1 MKTSSWT
8 RAAAFAIAATAAIS
22 ASAWA
27 QAPSGHTH
35 GEGAHLDVDTTF
47 KLGVDRNYRSTN
59 GRTQLTD
66 TYGEAEAVAKFHF
79 RPEFFVQ
86 AKLHWERVKF
96 ATESRAFGGHGLYL
110 EHLFANLEID
120 ANRFVLGKFNPN
132 FGMGWD
138 DARLPG
144 FYANEFAKD
153 YQMKEAIGAA
163 YGRKADF
170 GAFGEHRLDAALFF
184 FDNTSLSRSAF
195 NRPAY
200 GPGQG
205 PLSTTQRLGQNRLIY
220 GGPGNTSGPE
230 SFALQY
236 EIADPA
242 KISGLV
248 LAAGYRYLAAGD
260 KQPVGLQAGNGPVAS
275 RASHGYVA
283 AARYE
288 IGLPAGFVLTP
299 FVEWARFTD
308 VFNSDPNIG
317 VNQFKDRTYLT
328 TAAILTWGDWT
339 LVGSRMTRTFARPD
353 SETATGAFFNQEDRQ
368 VAANLLYKVWDELT
382 VGAGYRK
389 TRAVPVFGNVNRQ
402 AVTNSFGVQAV
413 YSLEF

>member
-1 MKTSSWT
+1 MMGLRSVV
-8 RAAAFAIAATAAIS
+8 AALLLACAPSIVS
-22 ASAWA
+22 A
-27 QAPSGHTH
+27 QAPSAHVH
-35 GEGAHLDVDTTF
+35 GEGAHLDTDATL

-59 GRTQLTD
+59 GRTRFTD
-66 TYGEAEAVAKFHF
+66 VYGEAEAVTKFHF

-96 ATESRAFGGHGLYL
+96 ATENRAFGGHGLYL
-110 EHLFANLEID
+110 EHLFANLELD

-153 YQMKEAIGAA
+153 YQMKEAIGAG

-170 GAFGEHRLDAALFF
+170 GAFGEHKLDAALFF

-205 PLSTTQRLGQNRLIY
+205 PLSTTQRLGQNRLVY
-220 GGPGNTSGPE
+220 GGPGNTASPQ
-230 SFALQY
+230 SVALQY

-242 KISGLV
+242 SVSGLV

-260 KQPVGLQAGNGPVAS
+260 RQPIGGLQAGSGPVAS
-275 RASHGYVA
+275 RASHGVVA

-288 IGLPAGFVLTP
+288 IGLPAGFVFTP
-299 FVEWARFTD
+299 FVEWAKFTD

-317 VNQFKDRTYLT
+317 VNQFKDRAYLT
-328 TAAILTWGDWT
+328 TAAILTWREWT

-353 SETATGAFFNQEDRQ
+353 SENVSGAFFNQEDRQ
-368 VAANLLYKVWDELT
+368 VAANILYKVWDELT

-413 YSLEF
+413 YTLEF